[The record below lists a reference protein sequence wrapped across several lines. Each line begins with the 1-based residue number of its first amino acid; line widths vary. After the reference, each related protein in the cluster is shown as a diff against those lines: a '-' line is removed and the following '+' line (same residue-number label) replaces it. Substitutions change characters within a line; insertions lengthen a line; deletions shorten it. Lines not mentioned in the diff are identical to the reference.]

1 VILRGVKRPADCK
14 LFGTVCTPESPM
26 GSCMKSRCSTAPS
39 RPWLMGARPLY
50 LSASFIV
57 EEGYALAE
65 LKEVV
70 WSMAEAARA
79 AGVLVVAG
87 DTKVV
92 EQGKGDGAFIATT
105 GVGVVPRGR
114 AIGGANARPGD
125 VVLLSGTIGDHGV
138 AVMSRRASLEFE
150 TAIESDSAALH
161 GLVAALRAHPLGAQA
176 ARIGEVVADD
186 HRLVQMA
193 TRFGGQR
200 VVDWLT
206 GEQLPRI
213 C

>member
-26 GSCMKSRCSTAPS
+26 GSCMKSRCSTAP
-39 RPWLMGARPLY
+39 
-50 LSASFIV
+50 
-57 EEGYALAE
+57 
-65 LKEVV
+65 
-70 WSMAEAARA
+70 
-79 AGVLVVAG
+79 G
-87 DTKVV
+87 DML
-92 EQGKGDGAFIATT
+92 
-105 GVGVVPRGR
+105 
-114 AIGGANARPGD
+114 
-125 VVLLSGTIGDHGV
+125 LLSVPIGDHGV

-150 TAIESDSAALH
+150 TTIESNSVAPH

-186 HRLVQMA
+186 HRFVQMA

-200 VVDWLT
+200 VVDWLA